1 MSATRPPLLDGTNG
15 RTDIIGYILDTAAQ
29 FEKTVQAVRKSIK
42 YLKLTYSQVQD
53 KTGLAQVDKILSDMN
68 SPDFYAKN
76 EITGLS
82 GLSFINKY
90 VDVTSILSIYKMQL
104 KRRANPSDNHAGN
117 FDMDFTDKDMFE
129 LQLRCIVEA
138 RSIYFYIDSI
148 LSPKKHKSLKTF
160 LDTLKT
166 NETPRIRDFADVVLS
181 YIANLKNVMENI
193 DYDLHTKDVLDYEAW
208 IKAEHRPEKPKP
220 PTLPEKPKPQTLW
233 GRGHARQIKS
243 HRTLRR
249 GFRACLN
256 EDSRSPSPSSL
267 AQPPDRL
274 RDMHRLLHAL

>member
-15 RTDIIGYILDTAAQ
+15 RNDIIGDILGTAAQ
-29 FEKTVQAVRKSIK
+29 FERTVQAVRKSI
-42 YLKLTYSQVQD
+42 LNLNSMSTQVQD
-53 KTGLAQVDKILSDMN
+53 KTGLAQVDEILSGMN
-68 SPDFYAKN
+68 SPDFYTKN

-82 GLSFINKY
+82 GLSFIDKY

-104 KRRANPSDNHAGN
+104 KRRANPSDYHEGN

-129 LQLRCIVEA
+129 LQLRCIVDA

-148 LSPKKHKSLKTF
+148 LSPKKHKSLTTF

-166 NETPRIRDFADVVLS
+166 NESSRIRKFAEKVLS
-181 YIANLKNVMENI
+181 YIDNLHNVMETIN
-193 DYDLHTKDVLDYEAW
+193 YDLHTKDVRDCEAW
-208 IKAEHRPEKPKP
+208 IEAKHHPEKPKP
-220 PTLPEKPKPQTLW
+220 PTLPEKPKAWTPW

-256 EDSRSPSPSSL
+256 EDSRSPSPASRTE
-267 AQPPDRL
+267 PDL
-274 RDMHRLLHAL
+274 RDMRRLLCAL